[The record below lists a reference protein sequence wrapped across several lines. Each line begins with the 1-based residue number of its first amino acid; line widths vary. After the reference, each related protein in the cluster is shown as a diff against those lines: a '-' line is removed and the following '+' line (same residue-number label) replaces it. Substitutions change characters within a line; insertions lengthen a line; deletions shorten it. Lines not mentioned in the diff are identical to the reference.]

1 MTISSNSALVLH
13 NRFKNMTRR
22 LRFSPRRRQYC
33 VLTSAAI
40 LLLVVV
46 GVVGYLLTGMH
57 YCFDVL
63 VEWKV
68 SKIVSKT

>member
-1 MTISSNSALVLH
+1 MKGFITTKKGLILKESLERLIVVGLV
-13 NRFKNMTRR
+13 
-22 LRFSPRRRQYC
+22 
-33 VLTSAAI
+33 V
-40 LLLVVV
+40 LVVV